1 MFAFAFIAALVATAP
16 APLTSDP
23 AHVIAAPQAPALIG
37 ADLDEVR
44 GGDARAVALTEQ
56 NLDAVNSGRIEAG
69 VVNSGAVNID
79 GAAFSNFE
87 GVGNF
92 VMNTGHLN
100 NIQSSLSVTIIMAP
114 APAPAP

>member
-1 MFAFAFIAALVATAP
+1 MFAFALIAAVLAAAP
-16 APLTSDP
+16 APQVSDRLQ
-23 AHVIAAPQAPALIG
+23 VTEAAQASALIS
-37 ADLDEVR
+37 AELDDVR
-44 GGDARAVALTEQ
+44 GGDAHAVVLTEQ
-56 NLDAVNSGRIEAG
+56 NLNAVNSGTIEAG

-79 GAAFSNFE
+79 GSAFSNFE

-114 APAPAP
+114 APGS

>member
-1 MFAFAFIAALVATAP
+1 MFAFAFIAAALAAVPTPPASDRPQVPETA
-16 APLTSDP
+16 
-23 AHVIAAPQAPALIG
+23 QAPALIG
-37 ADLDEVR
+37 AELDDVR
-44 GGDARAVALTEQ
+44 GGDAQAVVLTEQ
-56 NLDAVNSGRIEAG
+56 NLNAVNSGRIDAG

-79 GAAFSNFE
+79 GSAFSNFE

-114 APAPAP
+114 APGS